1 MKYIA
6 IIPARGLSKGVP
18 RKNIKILAGKPLIAW
33 TIEAALGSKL
43 INRVIVSTEDQ
54 EIAEISKLYGAE
66 VPFMRPIE
74 LSQDDTPTLL
84 VLQNLINN
92 IDIKDID
99 NIITLQPTSPLRNT
113 NHLNEAIYKFE
124 RYPYSDCLV
133 SCIEVPHNFTPDS
146 IMKINDQGFLQNF
159 YEDNIQPKY
168 LRRQDKPKYYAR
180 NGAAIYI
187 TKKDIINNAI
197 LSGNIIPYNMDKFSS
212 LDIDTEEDFILAE
225 YLFKFKNDI

>member
-1 MKYIA
+1 LKYIA

-54 EIAEISKLYGAE
+54 EIAEISKYYGAE

-84 VLQNLINN
+84 VLQNIINK

-99 NIITLQPTSPLRNT
+99 NIITLQPTSPLRT
-113 NHLNEAIYKFE
+113 TIHLNEAIYKFE
-124 RYPYSDCLV
+124 RNPYSDSLV

-146 IMKINDQGFLQNF
+146 IMKINNEGFLQNF
-159 YEDNIQPKY
+159 SEDNIQPKY

-212 LDIDTEEDFILAE
+212 LDIDTEDDFILAE
-225 YLFKFKNDI
+225 YLFKLKNDI

>member
-33 TIEAALGSKL
+33 TIEAALSSKL

-54 EIAEISKLYGAE
+54 EIAEISKFYGAE

-84 VLQNLINN
+84 VLQNMIKRL
-92 IDIKDID
+92 DIKDID
-99 NIITLQPTSPLRNT
+99 NIITLQPTSPLRTT

-124 RYPYSDCLV
+124 RCPDSNCLV

-146 IMKINDQGFLQNF
+146 IMKISNEGFLQNF
-159 YEDNIQPKY
+159 NEDNIQPKY

-187 TKKDIINNAI
+187 TKKDIINNGI
-197 LSGNIIPYNMDKFSS
+197 LSGNIMPYYMDKFSS
-212 LDIDTEEDFILAE
+212 LDIDTEDDFILAE
-225 YLFKFKNDI
+225 ILFKLKNDL